1 MTVVVLVLALLLH
14 VTRTKGFK
22 MAPYTQTFTIFS
34 GNIYKTC
41 KLSLTNEAEVPN
53 ILKQFKEGTVSKPSN
68 STAQT
73 MATLAKRPLT
83 KRLLKRNKFNG
94 VWVEEK
100 DDGQV
105 QASDTINS
113 DDDSNN
119 YSDNLAGNT
128 SVITLSPSV
137 PESYQNSVIDIIT
150 SHIKKQG
157 LYMYKLQ
164 WLSGRVEVTVSKN
177 PLDNTEEG
185 ALGPDLSIL
194 SGLHRQLYKEFE
206 LHDDKYDFVN
216 RFELII
222 ASPGIGEYLASNL
235 DFLTFRGF
243 NIEVHMKE
251 EYKKKTSWVGTLK
264 DRDETH
270 INISLKG
277 RIVKI
282 PRALVREVT
291 MPTAKTE
298 TTDLEMKKLR

>member
-22 MAPYTQTFTIFS
+22 MAPYSQTFTIFS

-53 ILKQFKEGTVSKPSN
+53 ILKRFKEDTVSKPSN
-68 STAQT
+68 STTQT
-73 MATLAKRPLT
+73 MATLSKRPLT
-83 KRLLKRNKFNG
+83 KRLLKG
-94 VWVEEK
+94 K

-105 QASDTINS
+105 QTSDTINS

-119 YSDNLAGNT
+119 YSDYLAGNT

-157 LYMYKLQ
+157 LYLYKLQ

-185 ALGPDLSIL
+185 AIGPDLSIL

-251 EYKKKTSWVGTLK
+251 EYKKKTLWVGTLK

-270 INISLKG
+270 ISISLKG